1 LQTGSALVPIR
12 HSFGWHGIRSVFV
25 TSGEVTMTPV
35 MERNGTS
42 LAGGTAERR
51 NALRRRVLKGATLS
65 FNRGYSAFECVVRNR
80 SDGGARLS
88 LAETFALPMT
98 FRLTISGETETHTAH
113 VVWRGLDQVGV
124 RLD

>member
-1 LQTGSALVPIR
+1 L
-12 HSFGWHGIRSVFV
+12 GWHGIRNAFV
-25 TSGEVTMTPV
+25 TPGEVTMTPV
-35 MERNGTS
+35 MERNETF
-42 LAGGTAERR
+42 AGGAVAERR
-51 NALRRRVLKGATLS
+51 GALRRRVLKGATLS

-80 SDGGARLS
+80 SEGGARLS

-98 FRLTISGETETHTAH
+98 FRLTIAGEADTYTAH